1 MLRPIPLKV
10 LIDTAT
16 HSPLVQGA
24 RGRTYTPDETLERVL
39 IQNVKRRA
47 LSDGNLITTS
57 NAVMFFDTVNSIG
70 SPTFKI
76 GDQITYTDGH
86 GSAQVKYIQEI
97 VEAKT
102 NEGIHHYEVML
113 L

>member
-1 MLRPIPLKV
+1 MLKPIPSRV

-16 HSPLVQGA
+16 HSKLVTGA
-24 RGRTYTPDETLERVL
+24 RGRTYTPSETLTSVL
-39 IQNVKRRA
+39 IQNVKNRT
-47 LSDGNLITTS
+47 LSDGSVITTS
-57 NAVMFFDTVNSIG
+57 DAILFFDIVNSKG
-70 SPTFKI
+70 DPTFKI
-76 GDQITYTDGH
+76 GDQITYTDGF
-86 GSAQVKYIQEI
+86 GNEQVKYIKKI